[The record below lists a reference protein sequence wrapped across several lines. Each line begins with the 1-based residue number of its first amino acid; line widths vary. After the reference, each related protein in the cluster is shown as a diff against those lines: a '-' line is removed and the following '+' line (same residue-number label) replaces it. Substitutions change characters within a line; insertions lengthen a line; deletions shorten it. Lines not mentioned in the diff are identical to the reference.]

1 MSFFSS
7 ALQMFLV
14 FSHASVSNSVIAR
27 KLERERKK
35 KTNKQWKGE
44 GEGEGRSGN
53 AGPQTPLVDIS
64 RFGSFVN

>member
-44 GEGEGRSGN
+44 GEGRSGN